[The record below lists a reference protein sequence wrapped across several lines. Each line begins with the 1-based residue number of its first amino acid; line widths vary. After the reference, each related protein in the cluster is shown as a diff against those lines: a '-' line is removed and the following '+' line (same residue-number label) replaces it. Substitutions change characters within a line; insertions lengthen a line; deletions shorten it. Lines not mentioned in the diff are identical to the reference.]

1 LLVYPDFSLF
11 SRLQIPFSNFVR
23 TSAGELSINQM
34 EMLREK
40 IKSVGISI
48 LGGNS
53 GVEGKYELGI
63 DSIRVVNEED
73 VAHTPISRLFAS
85 PHAPL
90 VLNLIISLL
99 QKLKITRRHETCKSE
114 LTFNS
119 SSLFGIFFRN
129 LNSIYNVNATSVLSV
144 KYTKLRTRMQ
154 RGKFPIKQ

>member
-1 LLVYPDFSLF
+1 MF
-11 SRLQIPFSNFVR
+11 
-23 TSAGELSINQM
+23 
-34 EMLREK
+34 REK

-85 PHAPL
+85 SRGPL
-90 VLNLIISLL
+90 VLNSIISLL

-119 SSLFGIFFRN
+119 SWLCSFFLFY
-129 LNSIYNVNATSVLSV
+129 LNSIYNVNKKCSKCNVYKITNKDAAGKVSYQLV
-144 KYTKLRTRMQ
+144 KEKSGLKFDKRQ
-154 RGKFPIKQ
+154 RRGRKRR